1 MTNRSRFLTENEQIM
16 DGNSTTLI
24 LITSLTV
31 VLLVVVIIVIFS
43 IFQNRKIKFLFEQKK
58 AKQRFD
64 EEIIQSKLETQEQTL
79 QNISWELHDNV
90 GQLLS
95 VASMQLNIVQPSLN
109 EEQKTI
115 VKETGEIISKS
126 LQEIR
131 SLSKLL
137 NPEVVKNIGLHE
149 AIQLEI
155 DRFNRLNFIKTSFN
169 VNGTI
174 IPINQKD
181 EIILFRIIQEFL
193 SNVIKH
199 SKTKKMDVLA
209 TYTREILKIEIQ
221 DYGIGFDETSIKK
234 GSGLLNM
241 KSRAELIN
249 TEFELKSIKNK
260 GVSLT
265 LTYPIHKKDV

>member
-1 MTNRSRFLTENEQIM
+1 MEQGDI
-16 DGNSTTLI
+16 TIII
-24 LITSLTV
+24 LIATLTI
-31 VLLVVVIIVIFS
+31 VLLIVIIIIIFS
-43 IFQNRKIKFLFEQKK
+43 IFQNRKVKFLFDKEV

-64 EEIIQSKLETQEQTL
+64 EEIIKSKLETQEQTL

-95 VASMQLNIVQPSLN
+95 VARMQLNMVQPSLT
-109 EEQKTI
+109 EEQKTL
-115 VKETGEIISKS
+115 VQDTGDIISKS

-155 DRFNRLNFIKTSFN
+155 DRFNRLNYINATFDVKGNIT
-169 VNGTI
+169 
-174 IPINQKD
+174 PINQKD
-181 EIILFRIIQEFL
+181 EIILFRIVQEFL
-193 SNVIKH
+193 SNSIKH
-199 SKTKKMDVLA
+199 SKSKKIEITANCTD
-209 TYTREILKIEIQ
+209 EILEIKIQ
-221 DYGIGFDETSIKK
+221 DYGVGFDENIVKK

-241 KSRAELIN
+241 KSRAKLIN
-249 TEFELKSIKNK
+249 TEFDLKSEKDK

-265 LTYPIHKKDV
+265 LTYPKQKKDV